1 LKIEMMDD
9 PMPFAF
15 FTVPV
20 RDSNA
25 AVEDL
30 NRLMASRRILS
41 VDRRWV
47 DVGPDSFWSICVDYL
62 DGSQPK
68 SSTAQLRGKVDYK
81 EILKPEEFALFA
93 KLRDWRTGVSQKE
106 AVPVYTIFTNEQIA
120 EIVRTRATT
129 KAAIGLIEGIGEG
142 RIEKYGAAVLSVI
155 QDRIA
160 ATPPTA
166 S

>member
-1 LKIEMMDD
+1 
-9 PMPFAF
+9 
-15 FTVPV
+15 
-20 RDSNA
+20 
-25 AVEDL
+25 
-30 NRLMASRRILS
+30 
-41 VDRRWV
+41 
-47 DVGPDSFWSICVDYL
+47 
-62 DGSQPK
+62 
-68 SSTAQLRGKVDYK
+68 
-81 EILKPEEFALFA
+81 LKPEEFALFA
-93 KLRDWRTGVSQKE
+93 KLRDWRKGVSQKE

-155 QDRIA
+155 QDSIA